1 MIEQLEQKAVIKSNK
16 KENKKNLNLSKR
28 IDNVLKNINERNPVR
43 LRDYTPQVL
52 VENGVKDLPMYENP
66 SHIRK
71 NILTKEEAQKLG
83 LATSIRNHY
92 HGLGKELYIKII
104 NSLDSPRVI
113 FKNKNNKDY
122 LILTTVKDKNNNNII
137 VPIELETVTDI
148 NKLRIY
154 TNRIKSVYGKTNL
167 NNYIKKNINQNEF
180 VKIYEQKK
188 NKVWVYFP

>member
-188 NKVWVYFP
+188 NKVWV

>member
-43 LRDYTPQVL
+43 LRDYTPQIL

-71 NILTKEEAQKLG
+71 NILTKKEAQKLG
-83 LATSIRNHY
+83 LATNIRNHY

-122 LILTTVKDKNNNNII
+122 LILTTVKDNNNSNII
-137 VPIELETVTDI
+137 VPVEIETITKINIFNIDI
-148 NKLRIY
+148 
-154 TNRIKSVYGKTNL
+154 NRIKTVYGYDRKDPDL
-167 NNYIKKNINQNEF
+167 NKYIKNNIKLGRF
-180 VKIYEQKK
+180 TKIYEQKRT
-188 NKVWVYFP
+188 

>member
-104 NSLDSPRVI
+104 NSLDIPRVI

-122 LILTTVKDKNNNNII
+122 LILTTVKDNNNSNII
-137 VPIELETVTDI
+137 VPIEIETITKINIFNIDI
-148 NKLRIY
+148 
-154 TNRIKSVYGKTNL
+154 NRIKTVYGYDRKDPDL
-167 NNYIKKNINQNEF
+167 NKYIKNNIKLGRF
-180 VKIYEQKK
+180 TKIYEQKRT
-188 NKVWVYFP
+188 

>member
-1 MIEQLEQKAVIKSNK
+1 MIEQLEQKTVIKSNK

-43 LRDYTPQVL
+43 LRNYTPQVL

-122 LILTTVKDKNNNNII
+122 LILTTVKDNNNSNII
-137 VPIELETVTDI
+137 VPIEIETITKINIFNIDI
-148 NKLRIY
+148 
-154 TNRIKSVYGKTNL
+154 NRIKTVYGYDRKNPDL
-167 NNYIKKNINQNEF
+167 NKYIKNNIKLGRF
-180 VKIYEQKK
+180 TKIYEQKRT
-188 NKVWVYFP
+188 

>member
-43 LRDYTPQVL
+43 LRNYTPQIL

-122 LILTTVKDKNNNNII
+122 LILTTVKDNNNSNII
-137 VPIELETVTDI
+137 VPIEIETITKINIFNIDI
-148 NKLRIY
+148 
-154 TNRIKSVYGKTNL
+154 NRIKTVYGYDRKNPDL
-167 NNYIKKNINQNEF
+167 NKYIKNNIKLGRF
-180 VKIYEQKK
+180 TKIYEQKRT
-188 NKVWVYFP
+188 

>member
-43 LRDYTPQVL
+43 LRDNTPQVL

-71 NILTKEEAQKLG
+71 NILTKKETQKLG

-122 LILTTVKDKNNNNII
+122 LILTTVKDNNNSNII
-137 VPIELETVTDI
+137 VPIEIETITKINIFNIDI
-148 NKLRIY
+148 
-154 TNRIKSVYGKTNL
+154 NRIKTVYGYDRKDPDL
-167 NNYIKKNINQNEF
+167 NKYIKNNIKLGRF
-180 VKIYEQKK
+180 TKIYEQKRT
-188 NKVWVYFP
+188 

>member
-43 LRDYTPQVL
+43 LRNYTPQIL

-122 LILTTVKDKNNNNII
+122 LILTTVKDNNNSNII
-137 VPIELETVTDI
+137 VPVEIETITKINIFNIDI
-148 NKLRIY
+148 
-154 TNRIKSVYGKTNL
+154 NRIKTVYGYDRKDPDL
-167 NNYIKKNINQNEF
+167 NKYIKNNIKLGRF
-180 VKIYEQKK
+180 TKIYEQKRT
-188 NKVWVYFP
+188 

>member
-1 MIEQLEQKAVIKSNK
+1 MIEQLEQKTVIKSNK

-43 LRDYTPQVL
+43 LRDYTPQIL

-71 NILTKEEAQKLG
+71 NILTTKEAQKLG
-83 LATSIRNHY
+83 LATNIRNHY

-122 LILTTVKDKNNNNII
+122 LILTTVKDNNNSNII
-137 VPIELETVTDI
+137 VPIEIETITKINIFNIDI
-148 NKLRIY
+148 
-154 TNRIKSVYGKTNL
+154 NRIKTVYGYDRKDPDL
-167 NNYIKKNINQNEF
+167 NKYIKNNIKLGRF
-180 VKIYEQKK
+180 TKIYEQKRT
-188 NKVWVYFP
+188 

>member
-43 LRDYTPQVL
+43 LRDYTPQIL

-83 LATSIRNHY
+83 LATNIRNHY

-122 LILTTVKDKNNNNII
+122 LILTTVKDNNNSNII
-137 VPIELETVTDI
+137 VPIEIETITKINIFNIDI
-148 NKLRIY
+148 
-154 TNRIKSVYGKTNL
+154 NRIKTIYGYDRKDPDL
-167 NNYIKKNINQNEF
+167 NKYIKNNIKLGRF
-180 VKIYEQKK
+180 TKIYEQKRT
-188 NKVWVYFP
+188 

>member
-1 MIEQLEQKAVIKSNK
+1 MIEQLEQKVVIKSNK

-122 LILTTVKDKNNNNII
+122 LILTTVKDDNNSNII
-137 VPIELETVTDI
+137 VLIEIETITKINIFNIDI
-148 NKLRIY
+148 
-154 TNRIKSVYGKTNL
+154 NRIKTVYGYDRKDPDL
-167 NNYIKKNINQNEF
+167 NKYIKNNIKLGRF
-180 VKIYEQKK
+180 TKIYEQKRT
-188 NKVWVYFP
+188 

>member
-16 KENKKNLNLSKR
+16 KENKKNLKLSKR

-122 LILTTVKDKNNNNII
+122 LILTTVKDNNNSNII
-137 VPIELETVTDI
+137 VPIEIETITKINIFNIDI
-148 NKLRIY
+148 
-154 TNRIKSVYGKTNL
+154 NRIKTVYGYDRKDPDL
-167 NNYIKKNINQNEF
+167 NKYIKNNIKLGRF
-180 VKIYEQKK
+180 TKIYEQKRT
-188 NKVWVYFP
+188 

>member
-71 NILTKEEAQKLG
+71 NILTKKEAQKLG

-122 LILTTVKDKNNNNII
+122 LILTTVKDNNNSNII
-137 VPIELETVTDI
+137 VPIEIETITKINIFNIDI
-148 NKLRIY
+148 
-154 TNRIKSVYGKTNL
+154 NRIKTVYGYDRKDPDL
-167 NNYIKKNINQNEF
+167 NKYIKNNIKLGRF
-180 VKIYEQKK
+180 TKIYEQKRT
-188 NKVWVYFP
+188 

>member
-52 VENGVKDLPMYENP
+52 VENGVKNLPMYENP

-92 HGLGKELYIKII
+92 HGLGKKLYIKII

-122 LILTTVKDKNNNNII
+122 LILTTVKDDNNSNII
-137 VPIELETVTDI
+137 VPVEIETITKINIFNIDI
-148 NKLRIY
+148 
-154 TNRIKSVYGKTNL
+154 NRIKTVYGYDRKDPDL
-167 NNYIKKNINQNEF
+167 NKYIKNNIKLGRF
-180 VKIYEQKK
+180 TKIYEQKRT
-188 NKVWVYFP
+188 

>member
-122 LILTTVKDKNNNNII
+122 LILTTVKDNNNSNII
-137 VPIELETVTDI
+137 VPIEIETITKINIFNIDI
-148 NKLRIY
+148 
-154 TNRIKSVYGKTNL
+154 NRIKTVYGYDRKNPDL
-167 NNYIKKNINQNEF
+167 NKYIKNNIKLGRF
-180 VKIYEQKK
+180 TKIYEQKRT
-188 NKVWVYFP
+188 

>member
-83 LATSIRNHY
+83 LATSIINHY

-122 LILTTVKDKNNNNII
+122 LILTTVKDNNNSNII
-137 VPIELETVTDI
+137 VPIEIETITKINIFNIDI
-148 NKLRIY
+148 
-154 TNRIKSVYGKTNL
+154 NRIKTVYGYDRKDPNL
-167 NNYIKKNINQNEF
+167 NKYIKNNIKLGRF
-180 VKIYEQKK
+180 TKIYEQKRT
-188 NKVWVYFP
+188 

>member
-52 VENGVKDLPMYENP
+52 VENGVKDFPMYENP

-71 NILTKEEAQKLG
+71 NVLTKEEAQKLG

-122 LILTTVKDKNNNNII
+122 LILTTVKDNNNSNII
-137 VPIELETVTDI
+137 VPIEIETITKINIFNIDI
-148 NKLRIY
+148 
-154 TNRIKSVYGKTNL
+154 NRIKIVYGYDRKDPDL
-167 NNYIKKNINQNEF
+167 NKYIKNNIKLGRF
-180 VKIYEQKK
+180 TKIYEQKRT
-188 NKVWVYFP
+188 

>member
-113 FKNKNNKDY
+113 FKNKNNKEY
-122 LILTTVKDKNNNNII
+122 LILTTVKDNNNSNII
-137 VPIELETVTDI
+137 VPVEIETITKINIFNIDI
-148 NKLRIY
+148 
-154 TNRIKSVYGKTNL
+154 NRIKTVYGYDRKDPDL
-167 NNYIKKNINQNEF
+167 NKYIKNNIKLGRF
-180 VKIYEQKK
+180 TKIYEQKRT
-188 NKVWVYFP
+188 

>member
-16 KENKKNLNLSKR
+16 KENKKDLNLSKR

-122 LILTTVKDKNNNNII
+122 LILTTVKDNNNSNII
-137 VPIELETVTDI
+137 VPIEIETITKINIFNIDI
-148 NKLRIY
+148 
-154 TNRIKSVYGKTNL
+154 NRIKTVYGYDRKDPNL
-167 NNYIKKNINQNEF
+167 NKYIKNNIKLGRF
-180 VKIYEQKK
+180 TKIYEQKRT
-188 NKVWVYFP
+188 

>member
-122 LILTTVKDKNNNNII
+122 LILTTVKDNNNSNII
-137 VPIELETVTDI
+137 VPIEIETITKINIFNIDI
-148 NKLRIY
+148 
-154 TNRIKSVYGKTNL
+154 NRIKTVYGYDMKDPDL
-167 NNYIKKNINQNEF
+167 NKYIKNNIKLGRF
-180 VKIYEQKK
+180 TKIYEQKRT
-188 NKVWVYFP
+188 

>member
-43 LRDYTPQVL
+43 LRDNTPQVL

-122 LILTTVKDKNNNNII
+122 LILTTVKDNNNSNII
-137 VPIELETVTDI
+137 VPVEIETITKINIFNIDI
-148 NKLRIY
+148 
-154 TNRIKSVYGKTNL
+154 NRIKTVYGYDRKDPDL
-167 NNYIKKNINQNEF
+167 NKYIKNNIKLGRF
-180 VKIYEQKK
+180 TKIYEQKRT
-188 NKVWVYFP
+188 

>member
-1 MIEQLEQKAVIKSNK
+1 MIEQLEQVIKSNK
-16 KENKKNLNLSKR
+16 KENKKNLNLSKK

-113 FKNKNNKDY
+113 FKKNKNNKDY
-122 LILTTVKDKNNNNII
+122 LILTTVKDNNNSNII
-137 VPIELETVTDI
+137 VPIEIETITKINIFNIDI
-148 NKLRIY
+148 
-154 TNRIKSVYGKTNL
+154 NRIKTVYGYDRKDPDL
-167 NNYIKKNINQNEF
+167 NKYIKNNIKLGRF
-180 VKIYEQKK
+180 TKIYEQKRT
-188 NKVWVYFP
+188 

>member
-1 MIEQLEQKAVIKSNK
+1 MIEQLEQKTVIKSNK

-43 LRDYTPQVL
+43 LRNYTPQIL

-71 NILTKEEAQKLG
+71 NILTKKEAQKLG

-122 LILTTVKDKNNNNII
+122 LILTTVKDNNNSNII
-137 VPIELETVTDI
+137 VPIEIETITKINIFNIDI
-148 NKLRIY
+148 
-154 TNRIKSVYGKTNL
+154 NRIKTVYGYDRQDPDL
-167 NNYIKKNINQNEF
+167 NKYIKNNIKLGRF
-180 VKIYEQKK
+180 TKIYEQKRT
-188 NKVWVYFP
+188 

>member
-1 MIEQLEQKAVIKSNK
+1 MIEQLEQKTVIKSNK
-16 KENKKNLNLSKR
+16 KENKKNLNLSKK

-122 LILTTVKDKNNNNII
+122 LILTTVKDNNNSNII
-137 VPIELETVTDI
+137 VPIEIETITKINIFNIDI
-148 NKLRIY
+148 
-154 TNRIKSVYGKTNL
+154 NRIKTVYGYDRKDPDL
-167 NNYIKKNINQNEF
+167 NKYIKNNIKLGRF
-180 VKIYEQKK
+180 TKIYEQKRT
-188 NKVWVYFP
+188 

>member
-43 LRDYTPQVL
+43 LRNYTPQVL

-104 NSLDSPRVI
+104 NSLDNPRVI

-122 LILTTVKDKNNNNII
+122 LILTTVKDNNNSNII
-137 VPIELETVTDI
+137 VPIEIETITKINIFNIDI
-148 NKLRIY
+148 
-154 TNRIKSVYGKTNL
+154 NRIKTVYGYDRKDPDL
-167 NNYIKKNINQNEF
+167 NKYIKNNIKLGRF
-180 VKIYEQKK
+180 TKIYEQKRT
-188 NKVWVYFP
+188 

>member
-16 KENKKNLNLSKR
+16 KENKKNLNISKR

-122 LILTTVKDKNNNNII
+122 LILTTVKDNNNSNII
-137 VPIELETVTDI
+137 VPIEIETITKINIFNIDI
-148 NKLRIY
+148 
-154 TNRIKSVYGKTNL
+154 NRIKTVYGYDRKDPDL
-167 NNYIKKNINQNEF
+167 NKYIKNNIKLGRF
-180 VKIYEQKK
+180 TKIYEQKRT
-188 NKVWVYFP
+188 

>member
-1 MIEQLEQKAVIKSNK
+1 MKEQLEQKAVIKSNK

-43 LRDYTPQVL
+43 LRNYTPQIL

-122 LILTTVKDKNNNNII
+122 LILTTVKDNNNSNII
-137 VPIELETVTDI
+137 VPVEIETITKINIFNIDI
-148 NKLRIY
+148 
-154 TNRIKSVYGKTNL
+154 NRIKTVYGYDRKDPDL
-167 NNYIKKNINQNEF
+167 NKYIKNNIKF
-180 VKIYEQKK
+180 GRFTKIYEQKRT
-188 NKVWVYFP
+188 

>member
-28 IDNVLKNINERNPVR
+28 IDNVLKNINERSPVR

-52 VENGVKDLPMYENP
+52 VENGVKNLPMYENP

-71 NILTKEEAQKLG
+71 NILTKKEAQKLG

-122 LILTTVKDKNNNNII
+122 LILTTVKDNNNSNII
-137 VPIELETVTDI
+137 VPIEIETITKINIFNIDI
-148 NKLRIY
+148 
-154 TNRIKSVYGKTNL
+154 NRIKTVYGYDRKDPDL
-167 NNYIKKNINQNEF
+167 NKYIKNNIKLGRF
-180 VKIYEQKK
+180 TKIYEQKRT
-188 NKVWVYFP
+188 

>member
-122 LILTTVKDKNNNNII
+122 LILTTVKDDNNSNII
-137 VPIELETVTDI
+137 VPVEIETITKINIFNIDI
-148 NKLRIY
+148 
-154 TNRIKSVYGKTNL
+154 NRIKTVYGYDRKDPDL
-167 NNYIKKNINQNEF
+167 NKYIKNNIKLGRF
-180 VKIYEQKK
+180 TKIYEQKRT
-188 NKVWVYFP
+188 

>member
-1 MIEQLEQKAVIKSNK
+1 MIEQLEQKAVVKSNK

-122 LILTTVKDKNNNNII
+122 LILTTVKDNNNSNII
-137 VPIELETVTDI
+137 VPIEIETITKINIFNIDI
-148 NKLRIY
+148 
-154 TNRIKSVYGKTNL
+154 NRIKTVYGYDRKDPDL
-167 NNYIKKNINQNEF
+167 NKYIKNNIKLGRF
-180 VKIYEQKK
+180 TKIYEQKRT
-188 NKVWVYFP
+188 

>member
-122 LILTTVKDKNNNNII
+122 LILTTVKDNNNSNII
-137 VPIELETVTDI
+137 VPIEIETITKINIFNIDI
-148 NKLRIY
+148 
-154 TNRIKSVYGKTNL
+154 NRIKTVYGYDRKDPNL
-167 NNYIKKNINQNEF
+167 NKYIKNNIKLGRF
-180 VKIYEQKK
+180 TKIYEQKRT
-188 NKVWVYFP
+188 

>member
-1 MIEQLEQKAVIKSNK
+1 MIEQLEQKTVIKSNK

-43 LRDYTPQVL
+43 LRDYTPQIL
-52 VENGVKDLPMYENP
+52 VENGIKDLPMYENP

-71 NILTKEEAQKLG
+71 NILTKKEAQKLG

-122 LILTTVKDKNNNNII
+122 LILTTVKDNNNSNII
-137 VPIELETVTDI
+137 VPIEIETITKINIFNIDI
-148 NKLRIY
+148 
-154 TNRIKSVYGKTNL
+154 NRIKTVYGYDRKDPDL
-167 NNYIKKNINQNEF
+167 NKYIKNNIKLGRF
-180 VKIYEQKK
+180 TKIYEQKRT
-188 NKVWVYFP
+188 

>member
-16 KENKKNLNLSKR
+16 KENQKNLKLSKR

-122 LILTTVKDKNNNNII
+122 LILTTVKDNNNSNII
-137 VPIELETVTDI
+137 VPIEIETITKINIFNIDI
-148 NKLRIY
+148 
-154 TNRIKSVYGKTNL
+154 NRIKTVYGYDRQDPDL
-167 NNYIKKNINQNEF
+167 NKYIKNNIKLGRF
-180 VKIYEQKK
+180 TKIYEQKRT
-188 NKVWVYFP
+188 

>member
-16 KENKKNLNLSKR
+16 KENRKNLNLSKKN
-28 IDNVLKNINERNPVR
+28 DNVLKNINERNQVR

-104 NSLDSPRVI
+104 NSLDSPKVI

-122 LILTTVKDKNNNNII
+122 LILTTVKDNNNSNII
-137 VPIELETVTDI
+137 VPIEIETITKINIFNIDI
-148 NKLRIY
+148 
-154 TNRIKSVYGKTNL
+154 NRIKTVYGYDRKDPDL
-167 NNYIKKNINQNEF
+167 NKYIKDNIKLGRF
-180 VKIYEQKK
+180 TKIYEQKRT
-188 NKVWVYFP
+188 

>member
-104 NSLDSPRVI
+104 NSLDNPRVI

-122 LILTTVKDKNNNNII
+122 LILTTVKDNNNSNII
-137 VPIELETVTDI
+137 VPIEIETITKINIFNIDI
-148 NKLRIY
+148 
-154 TNRIKSVYGKTNL
+154 NRIKTVYGYDRKDPDL
-167 NNYIKKNINQNEF
+167 NKYIKNNIKLGRF
-180 VKIYEQKK
+180 TKIYEQKRT
-188 NKVWVYFP
+188 

>member
-1 MIEQLEQKAVIKSNK
+1 MIEQLEQKVVIKSNK

-43 LRDYTPQVL
+43 LRDYTPQIL

-122 LILTTVKDKNNNNII
+122 LILTTVKDNNNSNII
-137 VPIELETVTDI
+137 VPVEIETITKINIFNIDI
-148 NKLRIY
+148 
-154 TNRIKSVYGKTNL
+154 NRIKTVYGYDRKDPDL
-167 NNYIKKNINQNEF
+167 NKYIKNNIKLGRF
-180 VKIYEQKK
+180 TKIYEQKRT
-188 NKVWVYFP
+188 

>member
-1 MIEQLEQKAVIKSNK
+1 MIEQLEQKAVVKSNK

-122 LILTTVKDKNNNNII
+122 LILTTVKDNNNSNII
-137 VPIELETVTDI
+137 VPVEIETITKINIFNIDI
-148 NKLRIY
+148 
-154 TNRIKSVYGKTNL
+154 NRIKTVYGYDRKDPDL
-167 NNYIKKNINQNEF
+167 NKYIKNNIKLGRF
-180 VKIYEQKK
+180 TKIYEQKRT
-188 NKVWVYFP
+188 

>member
-1 MIEQLEQKAVIKSNK
+1 MIEQLEQKVVIKSNK

-113 FKNKNNKDY
+113 YKNKNNKDY
-122 LILTTVKDKNNNNII
+122 LILTTVKDNNNSNII
-137 VPIELETVTDI
+137 VPIEIETITKINIFNIDI
-148 NKLRIY
+148 
-154 TNRIKSVYGKTNL
+154 NRIKTVYGYDRKDPDL
-167 NNYIKKNINQNEF
+167 NKYIKNNIKLGRF
-180 VKIYEQKK
+180 TKIYEQKRT
-188 NKVWVYFP
+188 

>member
-1 MIEQLEQKAVIKSNK
+1 MIEQLEQKTVIKSNK

-28 IDNVLKNINERNPVR
+28 IDNVLKNINERNPVK
-43 LRDYTPQVL
+43 LRNYTPQIL

-71 NILTKEEAQKLG
+71 NILTKKETQKLG

-122 LILTTVKDKNNNNII
+122 LILTTVKDDNNSNII
-137 VPIELETVTDI
+137 VLIEIETITKINIFNIDI
-148 NKLRIY
+148 
-154 TNRIKSVYGKTNL
+154 NRIKTVYGYDRKDPDL
-167 NNYIKKNINQNEF
+167 NKYIKNNIKLGRF
-180 VKIYEQKK
+180 TKIYEQKRT
-188 NKVWVYFP
+188 